1 MGRTYSLNGFLNAA
15 LRRSSKTV
23 LVEGPSDK
31 YILHRIELERY
42 PTKAG
47 GSAIDH
53 AGMLDDP
60 LLAGMGNRSK
70 VLEIQARA
78 DALAS
83 AVPKISD
90 VLAIL
95 TDREWDGVSFVA
107 FTPQPMWCPP
117 VQQKNRFI
125 TTGHSIENYHFDIE
139 CAVEFLK
146 YTFPEHVSAALLA
159 KLQETFNA
167 MLVFA
172 TVLSLKIRDDSCIGR
187 CGGLVDPAHIAIRDG
202 RVYLD
207 ANFGTA
213 CAARGIASAATLA
226 AETNLAVDAAWTELN
241 GKSFTQWLPHGH
253 IGEEILWSAVAK
265 VALLTGVPV
274 EVTQVIAHG
283 HKKERDR
290 FKAQW
295 LSKLAAARR
304 APLDDAVDW
313 LNA

>member
-1 MGRTYSLNGFLNAA
+1 MGRTYSLNGFINAA
-15 LRRSSKTV
+15 LRRSGKTV

-31 YILHRIELERY
+31 HILHKIELERY

-60 LLAGMGNRSK
+60 LLAGMGNRAK
-70 VLEIQARA
+70 ALKLQACA
-78 DALAS
+78 DALAR

-90 VLAIL
+90 VLAIM
-95 TDREWDGVSFVA
+95 TDREWDGVTFVG
-107 FTPQPMWCPP
+107 FTPQPEWCPP
-117 VQQKNRFI
+117 AQQKNRFI
-125 TTGHSIENYHFDIE
+125 TIGHSIENYHFDID
-139 CAVEFLK
+139 CVVDFLK
-146 YTFPEHVSAALLA
+146 YTFPEHVSAALVA
-159 KLQETFNA
+159 NIQDAFNA
-167 MLVFA
+167 ILVFA
-172 TVLSLKIRDDSCIGR
+172 TVLSLKIRDDSCITR
-187 CGGLVDPAHIAIRDG
+187 CGGLVDPAHIAIIDG

-207 ANFGTA
+207 ANFGAA
-213 CAARGIASAATLA
+213 CAQRGIASAATLVD
-226 AETNLAVDAAWTELN
+226 ETNFAVDAAWQELS

-265 VALLTGVPV
+265 VATLAGVPA
-274 EVTQVIAHG
+274 EVTRAIAHAN
-283 HKKERDR
+283 KKDRDR

-295 LSKLAAARR
+295 LSKLGAAKR